1 MRIKGLIL
9 CLVLLLVPVAGF
21 AAEKVTPGQAIAMA
35 LAKNHQLQ
43 AASNGADAVRNEVG
57 INRSRYF
64 PRMTL
69 EENAAASNSP
79 TRVFMMKLDQ
89 GKFAQSDF
97 EPARLNNPSSYHDF
111 RTALQLDQPLFDL
124 SITRSTTVAA
134 TAAESSLFAL
144 EQKRQ
149 DVALE
154 VYAAWLEVRRAK
166 AYQEIAGQART
177 EAQEHLR
184 LAGVRVGVGTGLKSE
199 DLRARTFLYD
209 VEQQL
214 ISADNNL
221 KLARMRL
228 SMVTGGSSG
237 EELDI
242 DDGIAVAVMPAT
254 LEELQQVAVE
264 NRQDLKAVGKETEKA
279 AAATS
284 LARAAYFPTIYAN
297 ASYQMNDYS
306 VPFGRDNDSWQAGL
320 SLRWEVFSGM
330 KTANEVAKSKALERA
345 AREYQQDYL
354 SHMGFQVRESYLRYE
369 EAVKKLELSRQAVAD
384 AEESVRLI
392 SKRYQNS
399 LSTMVE
405 LLDAQT
411 ALNRARA
418 AQVEMENGQTLS
430 VARIW
435 QSAGVF
441 LKEVLK

>member
-1 MRIKGLIL
+1 MLAFPL
-9 CLVLLLVPVAGF
+9 AGV
-21 AAEKVTPGQAIAMA
+21 AAEKVSPRQAIVMA

-43 AASNGADAVRNEVG
+43 ATGHELTAVEKEA
-57 INRSRYF
+57 IISRSRYF
-64 PRMTL
+64 PRISL

-89 GKFAQSDF
+89 GRFAASDF

-111 RTALQLDQPLFDL
+111 KTALNLEQPLFDL
-124 SITRSTTVAA
+124 VITRSSAMAETVA
-134 TAAESSLFAL
+134 ESRRLAMG
-144 EQKRQ
+144 QKRQ
-149 DVALE
+149 VVALQ

-166 AYQEIAGQART
+166 AYLGIAEQAMA
-177 EAQEHLR
+177 EAREHLR

-199 DLRARTFLYD
+199 DLRARTFLFD

-214 ISADNNL
+214 ISAKNNVT
-221 KLARMRL
+221 LARMQL
-228 SMVTGGSSG
+228 SLVTGGSSG

-242 DDGIAVAVMPAT
+242 DDGITVDGMP
-254 LEELQQVAVE
+254 LNLKELQQLAVE
-264 NRQDLKAVGKETEKA
+264 NRQDLKAIGKETEKA
-279 AAATS
+279 AAAIA
-284 LARAAYFPTIYAN
+284 LARAAYYPTLYAN
-297 ASYQMNDYS
+297 ASFQMNDYS
-306 VPFGRDNDSWQAGL
+306 VPFGHDNDSWQAGL
-320 SLRWEVFSGM
+320 SLRWDLFSGM
-330 KTANEVAKSKALERA
+330 KTANEVAKSQAMEHA
-345 AREYQQDYL
+345 AKEYQQDYRNTI
-354 SHMGFQVRESYLRYE
+354 GYQVSESYLRYE
-369 EAVKKLELSRQAVAD
+369 EAGKKLDLARQAVAD

-392 SKRYQNS
+392 GKRYQNS

-418 AQVEMENGQTLS
+418 VQVEMENGQALA